1 MVKKTIGKNTL
12 GDNNKMKVAMHD
24 YERST
29 HNLSYIWRNT
39 QAPGTLVP
47 CMKILATPGTTYK
60 IKANSH
66 ILTHPTVGPLF
77 GSYKFQMDIFTV
89 PIRLYNALLHNN
101 ALNVGLDMAKVK
113 FPKFAITL
121 GKDSGKTPW
130 SSSSLLAYLGFRDKG
145 REFSDS
151 LDFVHK
157 FNAIP
162 AIAYYDIFKNY
173 YANKQEENF
182 YTIGL
187 GETVELPYPNNESN
201 AIKVMIKPGGGANWT
216 LSKTNSIDTYT
227 IKTGYD
233 SAIIEVGESV
243 FPADGNIED
252 LVLLGEY
259 GGKPGSSTQ
268 YVQIT
273 AKQAAGN
280 KRIEF
285 ANKIWQIPFTITDD
299 PSNRI
304 FTLKAI
310 KTSGAVTLKTH
321 PLEDIDKT
329 REQILSLGSQ
339 EGLIQFEAGKGNIT
353 QEYLKDLI
361 QVGTDFY
368 STNPQMGLA
377 VKTYQSDIFNNW
389 INTEWIDGENGI
401 NAITAV
407 DVSDGKL
414 ELDTLILAKK
424 VYNMLNRIAISG
436 GTYNDWIE
444 TVYTTDYISR
454 SEIPEY
460 QGGMS
465 SEIQFQEVVSNSA
478 TEEEP
483 LGTLAGRGI
492 NVGQK
497 GGDIT
502 VKVTE
507 PSYLIGICSIT
518 PRVDYSQGNDFD
530 IMLDNLDQ
538 IHKPQLDQIG
548 FQDLVTWKM
557 DAAQIKWANGV
568 LKEYSVGKQPAW
580 IDYMTNYN
588 KTYGNFAVG
597 ESESFMVLNRI
608 YQTKWVSEAGST
620 VPKLNNSTYIDPQA
634 YNYVFADT
642 DLQSMNFWVQ
652 IGFDIEARIVMSA
665 KVMPTL

>member
-12 GDNNKMKVAMHD
+12 GDNNKMKVAMRD

-29 HNLSYIWRNT
+29 HNLSYISRNT

-101 ALNVGLDMAKVK
+101 SLNVGLDMAKVK

-121 GKDSGKTPW
+121 GKDSSKTPW
-130 SSSSLLAYLGFRDKG
+130 SSSSLLAYLGFRNKG

-173 YANKQEENF
+173 YANKQEEEF

-187 GETVELPYPNNESN
+187 GKTVEIPYPNDQSN
-201 AIKVMIKPGGGANWT
+201 PIRVMIKPGGGGNWT
-216 LSKTNSIDTYT
+216 LSRANSIDTYT

-233 SAIIEVGESV
+233 SAIIEVGKSV

-280 KRIEF
+280 KRIEY
-285 ANKIWQIPFTITDD
+285 ANSIWQIPFTITDE
-299 PSNRI
+299 PSNRT

-310 KTSGAVTLKTH
+310 KTSGAVTLKAH

-329 REQILSLGSQ
+329 REEILSLGSQ
-339 EGLIQFEAGKGNIT
+339 EGLIQFESGKGNIT

-361 QVGTDFY
+361 QVGTEFY

-377 VKTYQSDIFNNW
+377 IKTYQSDIFNNW

-407 DVSDGKL
+407 DVSEGKL

-444 TVYTTDYISR
+444 TVYTTDYVSR

-492 NVGQK
+492 NVGKK

-507 PSYLIGICSIT
+507 PCYLMGICSIT

-557 DAAQIKWANGV
+557 DADQIKWVNGV

-608 YQTKWVSEAGST
+608 YKTE
-620 VPKLNNSTYIDPQA
+620 
-634 YNYVFADT
+634 
-642 DLQSMNFWVQ
+642 
-652 IGFDIEARIVMSA
+652 
-665 KVMPTL
+665 

>member
-12 GDNNKMKVAMHD
+12 GDNNKMKVAMRD

-77 GSYKFQMDIFTV
+77 GSYKFQVDIFTV

-121 GKDSGKTPW
+121 GKDSSKTPW
-130 SSSSLLAYLGFRDKG
+130 SSSSLLTYLGFRNKG
-145 REFSDS
+145 RELSDS
-151 LDFVHK
+151 LDFTHK

-173 YANKQEENF
+173 YANKQEEKF
-182 YTIGL
+182 YTIGVGDVTEVQNPTTTSSPIRVMAEAL
-187 GETVELPYPNNESN
+187 VGSEQNWEL
-201 AIKVMIKPGGGANWT
+201 V
-216 LSKTNSIDTYT
+216 TNSFMNLYYAENKIVQYVIEIADT
-227 IKTGYD
+227 
-233 SAIIEVGESV
+233 V
-243 FPADGNIED
+243 FPSDGDINQLI
-252 LVLLGEY
+252 LIGEY
-259 GGKPGSSTQ
+259 LSDATNVIGTFE
-268 YVQIT
+268 IT
-273 AKQAAGN
+273 AKQMAGN
-280 KRIEF
+280 
-285 ANKIWQIPFTITDD
+285 AALSYNNQVWSIPVNWHDKPEYRNIRLTGV
-299 PSNRI
+299 
-304 FTLKAI
+304 
-310 KTSGAVTLKTH
+310 KTSGSIKLNEYE
-321 PLEDIDKT
+321 LEQIDKT
-329 REQILSLGSQ
+329 REEILSLGSQ
-339 EGLIQFEAGKGNIT
+339 EGLIQHETGKGNIT
-353 QEYLKDLI
+353 QKYLKDLI
-361 QVGTDFY
+361 NLGREFYSAYPQVG
-368 STNPQMGLA
+368 LA
-377 VKTYQSDIFNNW
+377 IKTYQSDIFNNW

-444 TVYTTDYISR
+444 TVYTTDYVSR

-478 TEEEP
+478 TENEP

-492 NVGQK
+492 NTGKK

-502 VKVTE
+502 VKVSE
-507 PSYLIGICSIT
+507 PCYLIGICSIT

-548 FQDLVTWKM
+548 FQDLLTWKM
-557 DAAQIKWANGV
+557 DAEQIVYANGV

-597 ESESFMVLNRI
+597 EPEAFMVLNRI
-608 YQTKWVSEAGST
+608 YKTEWEGNT
-620 VPKLNNSTYIDPQA
+620 PKINNSTYIDPQS

>member
-12 GDNNKMKVAMHD
+12 GDNNKMKVAMRN

-29 HNLSYIWRNT
+29 HNLSYVWRNT

-60 IKANSH
+60 ININEH

-77 GSYKFQMDIFTV
+77 GSYKFQVDLFTV

-101 ALNVGLDMAKVK
+101 ALNVGLEMSKVK
-113 FPKFAITL
+113 FPKFKMLLSPSST
-121 GKDSGKTPW
+121 KYPW
-130 SSSSLLAYLGFRDKG
+130 SSSSLLTYLGWRNKG
-145 REFSDS
+145 RQLGSM
-151 LDFVHK
+151 VAVK

-173 YANKQEENF
+173 YANKQEKKFYVIGADQQYILKNPNTLTSDYNLRYGREDSESTVLINDNTFENKF
-182 YTIGL
+182 WGSGRNVYL
-187 GETVELPYPNNESN
+187 Y
-201 AIKVMIKPGGGANWT
+201 IKNG
-216 LSKTNSIDTYT
+216 SE
-227 IKTGYD
+227 IKTDDFYIEYKVNNNANQSALRSSLFDDGVVKEGYKRYRWKGID
-233 SAIIEVGESV
+233 DITSSQLIQIIALKSDNVYLKIESY
-243 FPADGNIED
+243 D
-252 LVLLGEY
+252 L
-259 GGKPGSSTQ
+259 K
-268 YVQIT
+268 
-273 AKQAAGN
+273 
-280 KRIEF
+280 
-285 ANKIWQIPFTITDD
+285 
-299 PSNRI
+299 
-304 FTLKAI
+304 
-310 KTSGAVTLKTH
+310 
-321 PLEDIDKT
+321 DIDDT
-329 REQILSLGSQ
+329 REEILSLGAVEGAITPNQ
-339 EGLIQFEAGKGNIT
+339 EDPGNLT
-353 QEYLKDLI
+353 KKYLRDLI
-361 QVGTDFY
+361 SYQNKYISESPQVG
-368 STNPQMGLA
+368 LA
-377 VKTYQSDIFNNW
+377 LKTYQSDIFNNW
-389 INTEWIDGENGI
+389 IDTEWIDGENGI

-444 TVYTTDYISR
+444 TVYTTDYVSR

-478 TEEEP
+478 SEGEP

-492 NVGQK
+492 NTSK
-497 GGDIT
+497 RGGNVVI
-502 VKVTE
+502 KVTE
-507 PSYLIGICSIT
+507 PSYIIGISSIT

-548 FQDLVTWKM
+548 FQDLLTWKM
-557 DAAQIKWANGV
+557 DGESLAFNNSDV
-568 LKEYSVGKQPAW
+568 KEFSVGKQPAW
-580 IDYMTNYN
+580 LDYMTNYN
-588 KTYGNFAVG
+588 KTYGNFAANN
-597 ESESFMVLNRI
+597 SESFMVLNRV
-608 YQTKWVSEAGST
+608 YETKWEGSIPT
-620 VPKLNNSTYIDPQA
+620 INSSTYIDPQA

-642 DLQSMNFWVQ
+642 DLRSMNFWVQ
-652 IGFDIEARIVMSA
+652 LGFDIEARIVMSA

>member
-12 GDNNKMKVAMHD
+12 GDNNKMKVAMRD

-29 HNLSYIWRNT
+29 HNLSYVWRNT

-101 ALNVGLDMAKVK
+101 ALNVGLDMTKVK
-113 FPKFAITL
+113 FPKFAITM
-121 GKDSGKTPW
+121 GKDSSKTPW

-187 GETVELPYPNNESN
+187 GQTIELPYPNNQN
-201 AIKVMIKPGGGANWT
+201 NPIKVMIKPGGGADWT

-233 SAIIEVGESV
+233 SVIIEVGNSV

-280 KRIEF
+280 KRIEY
-285 ANKIWQIPFTITDD
+285 ANNIWQIPFTITDD
-299 PSNRI
+299 PNNRI

-310 KTSGAVTLKTH
+310 KTSGAVTLKSH

-329 REQILSLGSQ
+329 REEILSLGNQ
-339 EGLIQFEAGKGNIT
+339 EGLIQFEKGKGNIT

-361 QVGTDFY
+361 QVGTEFY
-368 STNPQMGLA
+368 STNPQMGLV

-483 LGTLAGRGI
+483 LGTLAGRGV
-492 NVGQK
+492 NVGKK

-507 PSYLIGICSIT
+507 PCYLIGICSIT

-557 DAAQIKWANGV
+557 DAAQTKWVNGV

-608 YQTKWVSEAGST
+608 YQTKWVSSNGSNT
-620 VPKLNNSTYIDPQA
+620 PELNNSTYIDPQA

>member
-12 GDNNKMKVAMHD
+12 GDNNKMKVAMRD

-29 HNLSYIWRNT
+29 HNLSYVWRNT

-101 ALNVGLDMAKVK
+101 ALNVGLDMSKVK

-121 GKDSGKTPW
+121 GKDSSKTPW
-130 SSSSLLAYLGFRDKG
+130 SSSSLLAYLGFRNKG
-145 REFSDS
+145 RELSDS
-151 LDFVHK
+151 LDFTHK

-173 YANKQEENF
+173 YANKQEEKF
-182 YTIGL
+182 YTIGVGDITEVQNPSTTQSPIRVMGQYQV
-187 GETVELPYPNNESN
+187 GENKEWQL
-201 AIKVMIKPGGGANWT
+201 I
-216 LSKTNSIDTYT
+216 TNSFMNLYYAENNL
-227 IKTGYD
+227 IKY
-233 SAIIEVGESV
+233 IIEIADTV
-243 FPADGNIED
+243 FPSDGDINQLI
-252 LVLLGEY
+252 LTGEY
-259 GGKPGSSTQ
+259 LSDATNVVGTFE
-268 YVQIT
+268 IT
-273 AKQAAGN
+273 AKQMAGN
-280 KRIEF
+280 AALSYK
-285 ANKIWQIPFTITDD
+285 NQVWSIPINWHDKPEYRNIRLTG
-299 PSNRI
+299 
-304 FTLKAI
+304 I
-310 KTSGAVTLKTH
+310 KTSGSVTLNEYE
-321 PLEDIDKT
+321 LEQIDKT
-329 REQILSLGSQ
+329 REEILSLGNQ
-339 EGLIQFEAGKGNIT
+339 EALIQNEEGKGNLT
-353 QEYLKDLI
+353 QKYLKDLI
-361 QVGTDFY
+361 DLGKEFYSSYPQVG
-368 STNPQMGLA
+368 LA
-377 VKTYQSDIFNNW
+377 IKTYQSDIFNNW

-444 TVYTTDYISR
+444 TVYTTDYVSR

-492 NVGQK
+492 DVGKK

-507 PSYLIGICSIT
+507 PCYLIGICSIT

-548 FQDLVTWKM
+548 FQDLPTWKM
-557 DAAQIKWANGV
+557 DAEQIIYANGV

-597 ESESFMVLNRI
+597 KSESFMVLNRI
-608 YQTKWVSEAGST
+608 YKTEWDKDT
-620 VPKLNNSTYIDPQA
+620 PKLNNSTYIDPQA

>member
-29 HNLSYIWRNT
+29 HNLSYVWRNT

-66 ILTHPTVGPLF
+66 ILTHPTIGPLF

-121 GKDSGKTPW
+121 GKDSSKTPW
-130 SSSSLLAYLGFRDKG
+130 SSSSLLAYLGFRNKG
-145 REFSDS
+145 RELSDS

-187 GETVELPYPNNESN
+187 GQTVELPYPNDQSN
-201 AIKVMIKPGGGANWT
+201 PIKVMIKPGGGANWT
-216 LSKTNSIDTYT
+216 LSKANSIDTYT

-233 SAIIEVGESV
+233 KAIIEVGNSV

-252 LVLLGEY
+252 LILLGEY
-259 GGKPGSSTQ
+259 GGKPGSATQ
-268 YVQIT
+268 YIQIT
-273 AKQAAGN
+273 AKEAAGN
-280 KRIEF
+280 SRIEY
-285 ANKIWQIPFTITDD
+285 ANNIWQIPFTITDD
-299 PSNRI
+299 PNNRV

-310 KTSGAVTLKTH
+310 KTSGAISLKSH
-321 PLEDIDKT
+321 PLEAIDKT
-329 REQILSLGSQ
+329 REEILSLGSQ
-339 EGLIQFEAGKGNIT
+339 EGLIQFESGKGNIT

-361 QVGTDFY
+361 QVGTEFY
-368 STNPQMGLA
+368 SANPQVGLV

-407 DVSDGKL
+407 DVSEGKL

-444 TVYTTDYISR
+444 TVYTTDYVSR

-492 NVGQK
+492 NVGKK

-507 PSYLIGICSIT
+507 PCYLIGICSIT

-548 FQDLVTWKM
+548 FQDLLTWKM
-557 DAAQIKWANGV
+557 DAEQIVYSNGV
-568 LKEYSVGKQPAW
+568 LQEYSVGKQPAW

-608 YQTKWVSEAGST
+608 YQTEWEGNT
-620 VPKLNNSTYIDPQA
+620 PKLNNSTYIDPQA

>member
-12 GDNNKMKVAMHD
+12 GDNNKMKVAMRD

-77 GSYKFQMDIFTV
+77 GAYKFQMDIFTV

-121 GKDSGKTPW
+121 GKDSARTPW
-130 SSSSLLAYLGFRDKG
+130 SSSSLLAYLGFRNKG
-145 REFSDS
+145 RELSDS
-151 LDFVHK
+151 LEFTHK

-187 GETVELPYPNNESN
+187 GQTVELPYPNNESN
-201 AIKVMIKPGGGANWT
+201 AVKVMIKPGGGANWT
-216 LSKTNSIDTYT
+216 MSKANSIDTYT

-233 SAIIEVGESV
+233 SAIIEVGDSV

-259 GGKPGSSTQ
+259 GGKPGSSKQ

-280 KRIEF
+280 KRIEH

-299 PSNRI
+299 PVNRI
-304 FTLKAI
+304 FTLKGI
-310 KTSGAVTLKTH
+310 KTSGAVTLKSH

-329 REQILSLGSQ
+329 REEILSLGSQ
-339 EGLIQFEAGKGNIT
+339 EGLIQFEAEKGNIT

-368 STNPQMGLA
+368 STNPQMGLV

-407 DVSDGKL
+407 DVSEGKL

-444 TVYTTDYISR
+444 TVYTTDYVSR

-483 LGTLAGRGI
+483 LGTLAGRGV
-492 NVGQK
+492 NVGKK

-507 PSYLIGICSIT
+507 PCYLMGICSIT

-530 IMLDNLDQ
+530 VMLDNLDQ

-548 FQDLVTWKM
+548 FQDLLTWKM
-557 DAAQIKWANGV
+557 DASQIVYENGV

-597 ESESFMVLNRI
+597 ESEAYMVLNRI
-608 YQTKWVSEAGST
+608 YQTEWNGNT
-620 VPKLNNSTYIDPQA
+620 PKLNNSTYIDPQA

>member
-12 GDNNKMKVAMHD
+12 GDNNKMKVAMRD

-101 ALNVGLDMAKVK
+101 SLNVGLDMAKVK

-121 GKDSGKTPW
+121 GKDSSKTPW
-130 SSSSLLAYLGFRDKG
+130 SSSSLLAYLGFRNKG

-173 YANKQEENF
+173 YANKQEEEF

-187 GETVELPYPNNESN
+187 GKTVEIPYPNDQSN
-201 AIKVMIKPGGGANWT
+201 PIRVMIKPGGGGNWT
-216 LSKTNSIDTYT
+216 LSRANSIDTYT

-233 SAIIEVGESV
+233 SAIIEVGKSV

-280 KRIEF
+280 KRIEY
-285 ANKIWQIPFTITDD
+285 ANSIWQIPFTITDE
-299 PSNRI
+299 PSNRT

-310 KTSGAVTLKTH
+310 KTSGAVTLKAH

-329 REQILSLGSQ
+329 REEILSLGSQ
-339 EGLIQFEAGKGNIT
+339 EGLIQFESGKGNIT

-361 QVGTDFY
+361 QVGTEFY

-377 VKTYQSDIFNNW
+377 IKTYQSDIFNNW

-407 DVSDGKL
+407 DVSEGKL

-444 TVYTTDYISR
+444 TVYTTDYVSR

-492 NVGQK
+492 NVGKK

-507 PSYLIGICSIT
+507 PCYLMGICSIT

-557 DAAQIKWANGV
+557 DADQIKWVNGV

-608 YQTKWVSEAGST
+608 YKTEWTSVAGSST
-620 VPKLNNSTYIDPQA
+620 PKLNNSTYIDPQA

>member
-12 GDNNKMKVAMHD
+12 GDNNKMKVSMRN

-29 HNLSYIWRNT
+29 HNLSYVWRNT

-47 CMKILATPGTTYK
+47 CMKMLATPGTTYK
-60 IKANSH
+60 IKINEH

-77 GSYKFQMDIFTV
+77 GSYKFQVDLFTV

-101 ALNVGLDMAKVK
+101 ALNVGLEMSKVK
-113 FPKFAITL
+113 FPKFKMLLDTASS
-121 GKDSGKTPW
+121 KNPW
-130 SSSSLLAYLGFRDKG
+130 SSSSLLAYLGWRNKG
-145 REFSDS
+145 RQLGTMST
-151 LDFVHK
+151 VK

-173 YANKQEENF
+173 YANKQEKDF
-182 YTIGL
+182 YVIGVDQQYL
-187 GETVELPYPNNESN
+187 LKNPN
-201 AIKVMIKPGGGANWT
+201 T
-216 LSKTNSIDTYT
+216 LDSEYNLRYGREDSDSSVLITDNTFQNKFWGSERNVYLY
-227 IKTGYD
+227 IKTGSD
-233 SAIIEVGESV
+233 
-243 FPADGNIED
+243 
-252 LVLLGEY
+252 
-259 GGKPGSSTQ
+259 
-268 YVQIT
+268 
-273 AKQAAGN
+273 
-280 KRIEF
+280 
-285 ANKIWQIPFTITDD
+285 
-299 PSNRI
+299 
-304 FTLKAI
+304 I
-310 KTSGAVTLKTH
+310 KTEDFYVEYKVNNNVAKSVVKSILFDDGVVKGNYKRYRWKGLDDITSSQIIQIIALKTDNVY
-321 PLEDIDKT
+321 LKINKYKLSDIDET
-329 REQILSLGSQ
+329 REEILSLGSAEGTITPVQ
-339 EGLIQFEAGKGNIT
+339 ETKGNLT
-353 QEYLKDLI
+353 KRYLADLI
-361 QVGTDFY
+361 SYQKEYASSSPQVG
-368 STNPQMGLA
+368 LA
-377 VKTYQSDIFNNW
+377 LKTYQSDIFNNW

-444 TVYTTDYISR
+444 TVYTTDYVSR

-478 TEEEP
+478 SEGEP

-492 NVGQK
+492 NTSKK
-497 GGDIT
+497 GGNVII
-502 VKVTE
+502 KVTE
-507 PSYLIGICSIT
+507 PSYIIGISSIT

-548 FQDLVTWKM
+548 FQDLLTWKM
-557 DAAQIKWANGV
+557 DGDSLAFNGSNV
-568 LKEYSVGKQPAW
+568 KEYSVGKQPAW
-580 IDYMTNYN
+580 VDYMTNYN
-588 KTYGNFAVG
+588 KTYGNFAANN
-597 ESESFMVLNRI
+597 SEAFMVLNRV
-608 YQTKWVSEAGST
+608 YETKWEG
-620 VPKLNNSTYIDPQA
+620 NNPTINSSTYIDPQA

-642 DLQSMNFWVQ
+642 DLRSMNFWVQ
-652 IGFDIEARIVMSA
+652 LGFDIEARIVMSA

>member
-121 GKDSGKTPW
+121 GKDSSKSAW
-130 SSSSLLAYLGFRDKG
+130 SSSSLLSYLGFRNKG
-145 REFSDS
+145 RELSDS
-151 LDFVHK
+151 LDFTHK

-182 YTIGL
+182 YTIGV
-187 GETVELPYPNNESN
+187 GDITEVQRPATSQSP
-201 AIKVMIKPGGGANWT
+201 IRVMGKLWTSENWEIVT
-216 LSKTNSIDTYT
+216 
-227 IKTGYD
+227 D
-233 SAIIEVGESV
+233 SFMNLYYAENKIVQYVIEIADIV
-243 FPADGNIED
+243 FPSNGDINQLI
-252 LVLLGEY
+252 LTGEY
-259 GGKPGSSTQ
+259 LSDSTNVVGSFE
-268 YVQIT
+268 IT
-273 AKQAAGN
+273 AKQIAGN
-280 KRIEF
+280 SALSYK
-285 ANKIWQIPFTITDD
+285 NQVWSIPVNWHDKPEYRNIRLTGV
-299 PSNRI
+299 
-304 FTLKAI
+304 
-310 KTSGAVTLKTH
+310 KTSGSLTLNEYK
-321 PLEDIDKT
+321 LEQIDKT
-329 REQILSLGSQ
+329 REEILSLGSQ
-339 EGLIQFEAGKGNIT
+339 EGLIQNEPEKGNLT
-353 QEYLKDLI
+353 QKYLKDLI
-361 QVGTDFY
+361 DLGREFYSSYPQVG
-368 STNPQMGLA
+368 LA
-377 VKTYQSDIFNNW
+377 IKTYQSDIFNNW
-389 INTEWIDGENGI
+389 INTEWIDGESGI

-492 NVGQK
+492 NTEKK

-502 VKVTE
+502 IKVTE
-507 PSYLIGICSIT
+507 PCYLIGICSIT

-548 FQDLVTWKM
+548 FQDLLTWKM
-557 DAAQIKWANGV
+557 DAEQIVYANGV

-580 IDYMTNYN
+580 VDYMTNYN

-608 YQTKWVSEAGST
+608 YKTEWDGNT
-620 VPKLNNSTYIDPQA
+620 PKLNNSTYIDPQA

>member
-12 GDNNKMKVAMHD
+12 GDNNKMKVAMRD

-29 HNLSYIWRNT
+29 HNLSYVWRNT

-60 IKANSH
+60 IKADSH

-121 GKDSGKTPW
+121 GKDSSKTPW
-130 SSSSLLAYLGFRDKG
+130 SSSSLLAYLGFRNKG
-145 REFSDS
+145 RELSDS
-151 LDFVHK
+151 LDFTHK

-173 YANKQEENF
+173 YANKQEEKF
-182 YTIGL
+182 YTIGVGDITEVQNPTTMSSPIRVMARPL
-187 GETVELPYPNNESN
+187 VGSEQNWELVTRSFMNLYYAENKIIQYVIEI
-201 AIKVMIKPGGGANWT
+201 A
-216 LSKTNSIDTYT
+216 DT
-227 IKTGYD
+227 
-233 SAIIEVGESV
+233 V
-243 FPADGNIED
+243 FPSDGNINQ
-252 LVLLGEY
+252 LILTGEY
-259 GGKPGSSTQ
+259 LSDATNVIGSFE
-268 YVQIT
+268 IT
-273 AKQAAGN
+273 AKQMAGN
-280 KRIEF
+280 
-285 ANKIWQIPFTITDD
+285 AALSYNNQVWSIPVNWHDAPEYRNIRLTGV
-299 PSNRI
+299 
-304 FTLKAI
+304 
-310 KTSGAVTLKTH
+310 KTSGSITLNEYD
-321 PLEDIDKT
+321 LEQIDKT
-329 REQILSLGSQ
+329 REEILSLGSQ
-339 EGLIQFEAGKGNIT
+339 EGLIQHEDGKGNIT
-353 QEYLKDLI
+353 QKYLKDLI
-361 QVGTDFY
+361 NLGKEFYSSYPQVGLTI
-368 STNPQMGLA
+368 
-377 VKTYQSDIFNNW
+377 KTYQSDIFNNW

-444 TVYTTDYISR
+444 TVYTTDYVSR

-478 TEEEP
+478 AEGEP

-492 NVGQK
+492 NVGKK

-507 PSYLIGICSIT
+507 PCYLIGICSIT

-548 FQDLVTWKM
+548 FQDLLTWKM
-557 DAAQIKWANGV
+557 DAEQIVYANGV

-580 IDYMTNYN
+580 LDYMTNYN

-608 YQTKWVSEAGST
+608 YKTEWEGDT
-620 VPKLNNSTYIDPQA
+620 PKLNNSTYIDPQS

>member
-12 GDNNKMKVAMHD
+12 GDNNKMKVAMRD

-113 FPKFAITL
+113 FPKFAITM
-121 GKDSGKTPW
+121 GKDSSKTPW
-130 SSSSLLAYLGFRDKG
+130 SSSSLLAYLGFRNKG

-187 GETVELPYPNNESN
+187 GDVKELPYPNNADN
-201 AIKVMIKPGGGANWT
+201 PIKVMIKPGGGGDWT
-216 LSKTNSIDTYT
+216 LSKANSIDTYT

-233 SAIIEVGESV
+233 KAIIEVRNTV
-243 FPADGNIED
+243 FPANGNIED

-259 GGKPGSSTQ
+259 GGKPGSVTQ

-273 AKQAAGN
+273 AKEAAGN
-280 KRIEF
+280 MKIEY
-285 ANKIWQIPFTITDD
+285 ANDIWQIPFTITDN

-304 FTLKAI
+304 FTLKSI
-310 KTSGAVTLKTH
+310 KTSGAVSLKSH
-321 PLEDIDKT
+321 PLKDIDKT
-329 REQILSLGSQ
+329 REEILSLGSQ
-339 EGLIQFEAGKGNIT
+339 EGLIQFEKGKGNIT

-361 QVGTDFY
+361 QVGTEFY

-478 TEEEP
+478 AEGEP
-483 LGTLAGRGI
+483 LGTLAGRGL
-492 NVGQK
+492 NVGKK

-507 PSYLIGICSIT
+507 PCYLMGICSIT

-557 DAAQIKWANGV
+557 DASQIKWANGV
-568 LKEYSVGKQPAW
+568 LKEYSIGKQPAW

-597 ESESFMVLNRI
+597 ESEAFMVLNRI
-608 YQTKWVSEAGST
+608 YQTEWISGAQNT
-620 VPKLNNSTYIDPQA
+620 PKLNSSTYIDPQA

>member
-121 GKDSGKTPW
+121 GKDSSKTPW
-130 SSSSLLAYLGFRDKG
+130 SSSSLLAYLGFRNKG
-145 REFSDS
+145 RELSDS

-173 YANKQEENF
+173 YANKQEEEF
-182 YTIGL
+182 YAIGVGDITEVQKPNTTKSPIRVMAKL
-187 GETVELPYPNNESN
+187 ATSEEWEL
-201 AIKVMIKPGGGANWT
+201 V
-216 LSKTNSIDTYT
+216 
-227 IKTGYD
+227 D
-233 SAIIEVGESV
+233 SSFMNLYYAENGLVRYIIEIADTIFPSTGDINQLILVGEYMS
-243 FPADGNIED
+243 D
-252 LVLLGEY
+252 
-259 GGKPGSSTQ
+259 STT
-268 YVQIT
+268 VIGTFEIT
-273 AKQAAGN
+273 AKQMAKNAAMSYTN
-280 KRIEF
+280 KV
-285 ANKIWQIPFTITDD
+285 WSIPVNWHDKPEYRNIRLTGV
-299 PSNRI
+299 
-304 FTLKAI
+304 
-310 KTSGAVTLKTH
+310 KTSGSITLNKYE
-321 PLEDIDKT
+321 LEQIDKT
-329 REQILSLGSQ
+329 REEILSLGNQ
-339 EGLIQFEAGKGNIT
+339 EGLIQYEKGKGNLT
-353 QEYLKDLI
+353 QKYLKDLI
-361 QVGTDFY
+361 NLGREFYSAYPQVG
-368 STNPQMGLA
+368 LA
-377 VKTYQSDIFNNW
+377 IKTYQSDIFNNW

-444 TVYTTDYISR
+444 TVYTTDYVSR

-478 TEEEP
+478 AEDEP

-492 NVGQK
+492 NTGKK

-507 PSYLIGICSIT
+507 PCYLIGICSIT

-548 FQDLVTWKM
+548 FQDLLTWKM
-557 DAAQIKWANGV
+557 DAEQIVYSNGV
-568 LKEYSVGKQPAW
+568 LQEYSVGKQPAW
-580 IDYMTNYN
+580 IDYMTSYN

-608 YQTKWVSEAGST
+608 YQTEWEGNT
-620 VPKLNNSTYIDPQA
+620 PKLNNSTYIDPQA